1 MNAVPQCFVR
11 TRVFRPGTRGIFYF
25 IKSRSKIPLPSHG
38 ILRIKES
45 EVEFRPTFGEVTP
58 ERADAELLGGVV
70 PRRQIGDAE
79 LLGFIRRS
87 FAHFARKKEIGPE
100 SGRKPDFALRR
111 ARTPRTEQTVDDE
124 RLWESLSDDVPL
136 PLLDESEATDDQVER
151 LRQALDR
158 LRPDERVL
166 LMLTYDEERPAAE
179 VATIMGLSEGNIRT
193 CLCRL
198 RKKLFI
204 LLNHDSDPR

>member
-1 MNAVPQCFVR
+1 MPTPPIASWPASWTARR
-11 TRVFRPGTRGIFYF
+11 TPKRSHRTLSSGLEKLSTFRGDCRFSTWLY
-25 IKSRSKIPLPSHG
+25 
-38 ILRIKES
+38 RIAY
-45 EVEFRPTFGEVTP
+45 R
-58 ERADAELLGGVV
+58 L
-70 PRRQIGDAE
+70 
-79 LLGFIRRS
+79 
-87 FAHFARKKEIGPE
+87 
-100 SGRKPDFALRR
+100 ALRR

-193 CLCRL
+193 RLCRL

-204 LLNHDSDPR
+204 LLNHDSEPR